1 MNVIIGEEN
10 EVTGGL
16 LLFFFFFKVKE
27 FRECL
32 YVVGSNL
39 MERQG

>member
-10 EVTGGL
+10 EVTRG
-16 LLFFFFFKVKE
+16 LLFFFLKVKE